1 MSTIILNNM
10 EIDHQKIYLKENND
24 IINIKYN
31 LKHYTLI
38 GLSYLLNNYE
48 IKIINNN
55 YYLLVKDTIIMNK
68 LKYMDTY
75 FVNKIKNYQSFIK
88 DNLIKLIDNNY
99 IKNIYLNKKD
109 NCILHLKYLKNNN
122 VILHLN
128 E

>member
-1 MSTIILNNM
+1 MSVIILNNID
-10 EIDHQKIYLKENND
+10 IDHKNIYLKENND

-38 GLSYLLNNYE
+38 GLSYLINNYE

-55 YYLLVKDTIIMNK
+55 YYLLINDTITINK
-68 LKYMDTY
+68 LKNIDTY
-75 FVNKIKNYQSFIK
+75 FKNKIKNYNSFIK

-99 IKNIYLNKKD
+99 IKNIYLNKND
-109 NCILHLKYLKNNN
+109 NCILHLKYLKNNY

>member
-1 MSTIILNNM
+1 MSVIILNNID
-10 EIDHQKIYLKENND
+10 IDHKNIYLKENND

-38 GLSYLLNNYE
+38 GLSYLINNYE

-55 YYLLVKDTIIMNK
+55 YYLLINDTITINK
-68 LKYMDTY
+68 LKNIDNY
-75 FVNKIKNYQSFIK
+75 FKNKIKNYNSFIK

-99 IKNIYLNKKD
+99 IKNIYLNKND
-109 NCILHLKYLKNNN
+109 NCILHLKYLKNNY